1 METYNQEKIFEI
13 LSKKSEDKFIQ
24 IQRILSK
31 MDSHEIVHCLEST
44 PSEERKVI
52 WSIIDKSNEA
62 EVLSELG
69 EEIQQD
75 LFVEISNGALENLR
89 YDGVFILCV
98 ENLEVLNYSYHCIH
112 FLPIKIG

>member
-31 MDSHEIVHCLEST
+31 MDSHEIAHCLEST
-44 PSEERKVI
+44 PSDQRKVI

-62 EVLSELG
+62 DVLSELG

-75 LFVEISNGALENLR
+75 LFDEISRKVTGKFLR
-89 YDGVFILCV
+89 NAQEI
-98 ENLEVLNYSYHCIH
+98 S
-112 FLPIKIG
+112 